1 VGYKIRFLKGALTD
15 LEDIFASSWAHFPE
29 TTADFGES
37 LLDHIYSLER
47 FPRLGRYAPGR
58 VGLRMLVHTPLEIH
72 YKVLDDDRVVEI
84 LEVRHSS
91 RRR

>member
-1 VGYKIRFLKGALTD
+1 VGHKIRFLEGALTD
-15 LEDIFASSWAHFPE
+15 LEDIFAYSWAHFPE

-47 FPRLGRYAPGR
+47 FPRLGHLVPGR
-58 VGLRMLVHTPLEIH
+58 EGVRILLHTPLEIH
-72 YKVLDDDRVVEI
+72 YRVLADGGIIEI
-84 LEVRHSS
+84 LEIRHSA